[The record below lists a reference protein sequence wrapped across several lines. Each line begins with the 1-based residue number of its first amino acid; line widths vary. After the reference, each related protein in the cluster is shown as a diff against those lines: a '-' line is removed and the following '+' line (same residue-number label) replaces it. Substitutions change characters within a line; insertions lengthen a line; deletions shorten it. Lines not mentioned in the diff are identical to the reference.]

1 MENNK
6 ISTDA
11 TRRFQD
17 VGKIFCPT
25 MFMDI
30 DKLLTKKRDMTLPNL
45 SGFSGRHSCMVF
57 FSCDSFKF
65 IGKFPKRKA
74 N

>member
-30 DKLLTKKRDMTLPNL
+30 DKLLTKKK
-45 SGFSGRHSCMVF
+45 RHDVAKPQWF
-57 FSCDSFKF
+57 FW
-65 IGKFPKRKA
+65 
-74 N
+74 